1 MKGFLKKLYTKLTG
15 PLYRRLLRD
24 LTVQIQDAHAT
35 TLDYQEKIAAKL
47 LDELVCVRLEMDR
60 AVEQVHQV
68 KESLSESANS
78 SKTSSA
84 TRTENAQ
91 SSVSK
96 ISQNISDEE
105 IHKIVNEISSHM
117 RIVELAC
124 DTQIP
129 MSEILDWRSRYSGLT
144 VNAVRKMRRVE
155 AENEHL
161 KQELARYKLEA
172 SVKTDAELL
181 S

>member
-1 MKGFLKKLYTKLTG
+1 VKGLLKKLYTKLTG

-68 KESLSESANS
+68 KESLNAPLDAPKISAAPH
-78 SKTSSA
+78 TQSA
-84 TRTENAQ
+84 HSNI
-91 SSVSK
+91 SK
-96 ISQNISDEE
+96 ITQSISDEE

-117 RIVELAC
+117 KIVELAC
-124 DTQIP
+124 DTQVP

-181 S
+181 T